1 MPNNKVSNVSN
12 VSNVRNI
19 SSARNILASTSKLWL
34 LDTNILSAII
44 KNPTGMAATKAMAIA
59 RAHTRDQTRT
69 DPGQLVT
76 SVVVECELAFGA
88 QRVGSTAL
96 LQKISQLLQL
106 IAPQPFGQDG
116 VAHYANIRTQ
126 LQKSGTPMCPN
137 DTFIAA
143 HALALGATL
152 VTDNEAEFR
161 RVPGLQVENW
171 LR

>member
-1 MPNNKVSNVSN
+1 MAVSNTAN
-12 VSNVRNI
+12 R
-19 SSARNILASTSKLWL
+19 WL

-44 KNPTGMAATKAMAIA
+44 KNPTGSAAKKAMAIA
-59 RAHTRDQTRT
+59 RAQ
-69 DPGQLVT
+69 PSQLVT

-88 QRVGSTAL
+88 HRIGSTVL
-96 LQKISQLLQL
+96 VEKISQLLQL
-106 IAPQPFGQDG
+106 IAPQPFSQDG
-116 VAHYANIRTQ
+116 VGHYANIRTQ
-126 LQKSGTPMCPN
+126 LEKSGTPIGPN

>member
-1 MPNNKVSNVSN
+1 MLEQMTVK
-12 VSNVRNI
+12 R
-19 SSARNILASTSKLWL
+19 WL

-44 KNPTGMAATKAMAIA
+44 KNPTGRAATKAMVIA
-59 RAHTRDQTRT
+59 QAE
-69 DPGQLVT
+69 PGQLVT

-88 QRVGSTAL
+88 QRIGSTAL
-96 LQKISQLLQL
+96 VQKISQLLQL

-116 VAHYANIRTQ
+116 VAHYAIIGTQ
-126 LQKSGTPMCPN
+126 LEKSGTPIGPN

-161 RVPGLQVENW
+161 RVPGLQIENW